1 MLLSEDWNNILKYP
15 PPDFDLKAMLRAM
28 KIEEPLSDFAKA
40 QNKEIELIQL
50 NTATQ
55 LMGQIMWSRAEQII
69 VEETICNPD

>member
-1 MLLSEDWNNILKYP
+1 
-15 PPDFDLKAMLRAM
+15 MLRAM

-40 QNKEIELIQL
+40 QNKEIEKLIQL